1 MVEVVEIVEILYRIL
16 ESSLAMDHN
25 GLWDPEDPVLP
36 LCAVIKVIT
45 IELMLR
51 QAFTSKMPKF

>member
-25 GLWDPEDPVLP
+25 GLWDPEDTVLP

-45 IELMLR
+45 IIATM
-51 QAFTSKMPKF
+51 FVIKY